1 MNFPIPTRRVSEG
14 SSPLSRFEVTFLSA
28 EGMVGISRGRK
39 SAVAVSIATE
49 SPEGTKGVSADHVSS
64 LRDSPIIAC
73 PKTPD
78 SRLRLSPIVAWRL
91 SKRAT
96 SNFTHRI
103 ESTTRPIL
111 LGIAFLFWI
120 VTTNSVFADTLE
132 LSIGGHLNGDVRRIP
147 EKKLDIIAVD
157 DEIRLAFPTSRVSRV
172 VESDKLATYR
182 RYVEK
187 AGEDSERHYLLALWC
202 ADSSNMPNN
211 TQSYKRHH
219 MQMAI
224 RFDPDHERARASLGY
239 VKENNRWIR
248 YSDLQRSR
256 GMISVGGRWVLPEA
270 AAIEKIQT
278 TTSKDAKLWIR
289 EIELLLRV
297 AMRGNSKSPEAL
309 ATLKAIDD
317 PMAAMAVAKQ
327 LLEGN
332 HSRTMNLLWVELLG
346 RFKNRTSVEALVR
359 TGLAE
364 SDDVVRE
371 AAIAELQ
378 EYGSGS
384 AVASYTRMLRS
395 NDNGAVTQALRG
407 LSYFPDIELAPI
419 YIEALVTKH
428 TKTEAPGA
436 GTQSSFA
443 GDGSTAFSQGGKPK
457 TVTYYLENP
466 GALSLLKTV
475 EPDVDYGYDQKR
487 WREYF
492 AAKRGSY
499 SGDLRRD
506 P

>member
-1 MNFPIPTRRVSEG
+1 MNSSNQSQRYSEG
-14 SSPLSRFEVTFLSA
+14 SCSLLRFEPISLSA
-28 EGMVGISRGRK
+28 EGTVGISHGLA
-39 SAVAVSIATE
+39 SVASVSIGTKN
-49 SPEGTKGVSADHVSS
+49 PEGTHRFGM
-64 LRDSPIIAC
+64 IIR
-73 PKTPD
+73 
-78 SRLRLSPIVAWRL
+78 S
-91 SKRAT
+91 
-96 SNFTHRI
+96 
-103 ESTTRPIL
+103 IL
-111 LGIAFLFWI
+111 LSIAFLLWI
-120 VTTNSVFADTLE
+120 IPPRSVFGDAIE
-132 LSIGGHLNGDVRRIP
+132 LSIGGHLNGEVRRIP
-147 EKKLDIIAVD
+147 EKKVDIVAVD
-157 DEIRLAFPTSRVSRV
+157 DDIRLAFPTSRVSRV
-172 VESDKLATYR
+172 VESDKLAAYR
-182 RYVEK
+182 RHAAK
-187 AGEDSERHYLLALWC
+187 AGEDAQLHYLLAVWC
-202 ADSSNMPNN
+202 ADPKNMPNY
-211 TQSYKRHH
+211 TQAYKRHH

-256 GMISVGGRWVLPEA
+256 GMISVGGKWVLPEA

-289 EIELLLRV
+289 EIEILLRI
-297 AMRGNSKSPEAL
+297 AIRGNSKSPEAFASL
-309 ATLKAIDD
+309 QAIDD

-327 LLEGN
+327 LLEEN
-332 HSRTMNLLWVELLG
+332 HNRKMNLLWVELLG

-359 TGLAE
+359 TGLANP
-364 SDDVVRE
+364 DDVVRE
-371 AAIAELQ
+371 AAISKLHEF
-378 EYGSGS
+378 GSRS

-395 NDNGAVTQALRG
+395 NDHGAVTQALRA

-419 YIEALVTKH
+419 YIESLVTKH

-475 EPDVDYGYDQKR
+475 EPDVDYGYDQQR

-492 AAKRGSY
+492 AAKRSSY